1 MPGTGTM
8 VDMVRGALADPMRVP
23 LVGRSLEVLELR
35 RWFAL
40 ADDGDPQ
47 IVVVGGEAGIGK
59 SRLIAEFAATVPAGT
74 RVLVGHCLE
83 LGPDGPPFAPF
94 STLLRSLVADAGA
107 EQLAELAG
115 PGRADLAG
123 LVPELGPAAPAD
135 PLGRGRLFEA
145 MATLV
150 ENLAALEALVLV
162 VEDLHWSDSSS
173 RDLLRFLLRTVSD
186 SRVLFVLTYRKDEMH
201 RSHPLRPWLGEVD
214 RLPTSHRIPLERLSD
229 ANVELLVREIAGELH
244 PRTVARIRD
253 RSQGI
258 PFFVEELTDCCDRDF
273 TTIPETLRDLMLAR
287 LDGLSPQTRD
297 ILRISSAAGTLVDH
311 PVLLAVVDSDEQSLE
326 SALREAVGGQVLV
339 VDRAREA
346 YAFRHALMREAVH
359 ADLLPGEHA
368 RLHARYAQALE
379 KLGRHDQAGEIA
391 HHWSSAHEADKAF
404 EWSLRAADH
413 SRSIYAWQ
421 EQLAHLERA
430 VDLWDQVSAPEER
443 AGFDRAQ
450 LLSRT
455 SRAAANV
462 GLPDR
467 AIALIDA
474 ALADLGPDADPQRVS
489 HLLVKRAI
497 QCEGAQLDPFA
508 DLRRAAELAA
518 PGSADLAAAL
528 AATAA
533 LKMVEADLEPALA
546 LAQGGV
552 AAAEESGNDK
562 QRSHSH
568 NTLGCI
574 LFQVGRP
581 AEGKVHMDLA
591 RDIARAQGAGPEL
604 FRYYGNYSDVLIGA
618 GRYAEAIE
626 LAREGRAASA
636 ERGLARILGAF
647 IAGNE
652 AEAALVAGQ
661 WDLAMTTID
670 EALRLEPPATTR
682 GHLHSLR
689 AIVQVRRG
697 DVSEAVDSVDH
708 ASDLLARASR
718 QPQHMLP
725 LAVAR
730 AEVCAAEGDLQG
742 ALKTLQQ
749 AAVAAGPTPPPPAG
763 WPFAWAWGRLLLD
776 AGMPAPV
783 ELAPMVVHLVRVSPH
798 PAWEAVTA
806 AQAAALVANGAAAA
820 SGGAPADPPDWRAA
834 SDALAAAE
842 GLNLEEA
849 DARLRAAEQSLGGGR
864 PDEARA
870 DILAAWARI
879 GELGALSLVPRALR
893 IAGAAGVPLPRR
905 DRPERSMATG
915 SVKEVLTPRERE
927 VLHLVAA
934 GRSNRAI
941 AEELFISVKTVSVHV
956 SNILAKLGVSSRTEA
971 AAWAHAHQRS

>member
-8 VDMVRGALADPMRVP
+8 VDMSRGALADPMRVP
-23 LVGRSLEVLELR
+23 LVGRSLEVLEMR
-35 RWFAL
+35 QWFAL
-40 ADDGDPQ
+40 ADDGEPQ
-47 IVVVGGEAGIGK
+47 TVVVGGEAGIGK

-74 RVLVGHCLE
+74 RLMVGHCLE

-94 STLLRSLVADAGA
+94 STMLRSLVTDLGA
-107 EQLAELAG
+107 EQLADLAG

-123 LVPELGPAAPAD
+123 LAPELGPAAPAD

-145 MATLV
+145 VATLV
-150 ENLAALEALVLV
+150 ENLAAVEALVLV

-201 RSHPLRPWLGEVD
+201 RSHPLLPWLGEVD
-214 RLPTSHRIPLERLSD
+214 RLPMSHRITLERLDD
-229 ANVELLVREIAGELH
+229 ADVDLLVREIAGELP
-244 PRTVARIRD
+244 PRTVARIRE

-273 TTIPETLRDLMLAR
+273 TTIPETLKDLMLAR
-287 LDGLSPQTRD
+287 LDGLSPQARD
-297 ILRISSAAGTLVDH
+297 ILRIASAAGTLVDH

-326 SALREAVGGQVLV
+326 SALREAVGCQVLV

-368 RLHARYAQALE
+368 RLHARYARALE
-379 KLGRHDQAGEIA
+379 ELGRYEQAGEIA
-391 HHWSSAHEADKAF
+391 HHWSSAHEADKSF

-421 EQLAHLERA
+421 EQLAQLERA
-430 VDLWDQVSAPEER
+430 LELWDEVESPAER
-443 AGFDRAQ
+443 AGCDRAE

-455 SRAAANV
+455 SRAAGNV
-462 GLPDR
+462 GRPDR

-474 ALADLGPDADPQRVS
+474 ALADLGPVGDRQRVS
-489 HLLVKRAI
+489 HLLVKRAV
-497 QCEGAQLDPFA
+497 QCEGAQLDPSA
-508 DLRRAAELAA
+508 DLRRAADLAA

-533 LKMVEADLEPALA
+533 LMMVEADLGPALD
-546 LAQGGV
+546 LAQRGV
-552 AAAEESGNDK
+552 AAAEESGDDT
-562 QRSHSH
+562 QRSHAH

-574 LFQVGRP
+574 LFQVGRSE
-581 AEGKVHMDLA
+581 EGQVHLDLA
-591 RDIARAQGAGPEL
+591 RDIARAQGVGPEL

-618 GRYAEAIE
+618 GRYAAAIE

-636 ERGLARILGAF
+636 ERGLSRTQGAF
-647 IAGNE
+647 MAGNE
-652 AEAALVAGQ
+652 AEAAVLAGQ

-670 EALRLEPPATTR
+670 EALRLEPPPTTR
-682 GHLHSLR
+682 GHLSALS

-697 DVSEAVDSVDH
+697 DVAGAADSVD
-708 ASDLLARASR
+708 RASEQLSRAMR

-730 AEVCAAEGDLQG
+730 AEIAMAEGDQAG
-742 ALKTLQQ
+742 ALRAFRET
-749 AAVAAGPTPPPPAG
+749 AVAAGPTPPAAAG
-763 WPFAWAWGRLLLD
+763 WPFVWAWGRLLLE
-776 AGMPAPV
+776 AGAPAPA
-783 ELAPMVVHLVRVSPH
+783 ELTPMVEHLCRVSPH
-798 PAWEAVTA
+798 SAWQAVTA
-806 AQAAALVANGAAAA
+806 AQAAELLTIGPAGLTRGPA
-820 SGGAPADPPDWRAA
+820 ADPPDWRGAC
-834 SDALAAAE
+834 DALAAAE
-842 GLNLEEA
+842 GLFLEEA
-849 DARLRAAEQSLGGGR
+849 DARLRAGEHAKRDGR

-870 DILAAWARI
+870 DILAAWRMI
-879 GELGALSLVPRALR
+879 DELGALSLVPRASR
-893 IAGAAGVPLPRR
+893 IAAAAHVPLPRP
-905 DRPERSMATG
+905 DRSHRPIAGG
-915 SVKEVLTPRERE
+915 SVEEVLTPRERE
-927 VLHLVAA
+927 VLDLVAA

-941 AEELFISVKTVSVHV
+941 AEELYISVKTVSVHV

-971 AAWAHAHQRS
+971 AAWAHARAAG